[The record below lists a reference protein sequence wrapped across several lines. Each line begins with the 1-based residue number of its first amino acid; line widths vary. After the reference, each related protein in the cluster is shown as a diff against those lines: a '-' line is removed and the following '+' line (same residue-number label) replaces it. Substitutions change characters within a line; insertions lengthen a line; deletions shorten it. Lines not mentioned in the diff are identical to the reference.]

1 MNNKCST
8 EKQFCKLWCLIQPQ
22 QQQQQQQSLLENSA
36 LKETRNKGENAL
48 VAISE
53 KVNW

>member
-1 MNNKCST
+1 MNNKFST

-22 QQQQQQQSLLENSA
+22 QQQQQTLLENTT
-36 LKETRNKGENAL
+36 LEETRNKGENAP

-53 KVNW
+53 KVNL